1 MTGVAAA
8 LVAQVTNSSL
18 QQEYIPTIHWIVPAL
33 WTSTLVFALLSV
45 YYSFLLHHYLGGF
58 ASAGDLR
65 KAFTHR
71 NFSSAIARGEEGEGE
86 EGRGLPSL
94 TVAVKVWAPTYLL
107 ALAIGSYI
115 GTIGVYWGVAWGMN
129 LQGRGVGSRNVCLT
143 HVHTFFSISGLIIIM
158 NYTGVYILPRYG
170 DTGSMSFRGAK
181 YGREVT

>member
-8 LVAQVTNSSL
+8 LVAQVTNTSL

-71 NFSSAIARGEEGEGE
+71 NLSSAIARGEEGEGEGE

-129 LQGRGVGSRNVCLT
+129 LQGRGVGSRNVCL
-143 HVHTFFSISGLIIIM
+143 HAF
-158 NYTGVYILPRYG
+158 IL
-170 DTGSMSFRGAK
+170 SLVFRVDNNEL
-181 YGREVT
+181 YRCLYSSSLRRH

>member
-8 LVAQVTNSSL
+8 LVAQVTNTSL

-45 YYSFLLHHYLGGF
+45 YYSFLLHHYLSGF
-58 ASAGDLR
+58 ACADDLR

-71 NFSSAIARGEEGEGE
+71 SLRPAEGEGE
-86 EGRGLPSL
+86 EGKGLPSL
-94 TVAVKVWAPTYLL
+94 TAAVKVWAPTYLL

-129 LQGRGVGSRNVCLT
+129 LEGKGVGSRNVCLP
-143 HVHTFFSISGLIIIM
+143 VAHTSSSISG
-158 NYTGVYILPRYG
+158 
-170 DTGSMSFRGAK
+170 
-181 YGREVT
+181 